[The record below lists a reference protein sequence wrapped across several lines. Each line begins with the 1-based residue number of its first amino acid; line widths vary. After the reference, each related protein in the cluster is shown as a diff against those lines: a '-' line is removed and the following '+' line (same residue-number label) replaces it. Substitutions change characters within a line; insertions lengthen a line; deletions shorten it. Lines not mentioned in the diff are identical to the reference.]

1 MENHHNILTVRQLI
15 AALSKVE
22 DKDTHVWLS
31 AFDESETDD
40 PPTEIEDPA
49 YRVYLIP
56 RIGADHT
63 HTLCITGCGGAHGK
77 LPSEAIP
84 LITSPSLINHEN

>member
-1 MENHHNILTVRQLI
+1 MENHHYILTVRQLI

-31 AFDESETDD
+31 TYDIPETDD
-40 PPTEIEDPA
+40 PPTEIDDPA
-49 YRVYLIP
+49 YRVYLLPIN
-56 RIGADHT
+56 DSKH
-63 HTLCITGCGGAHGK
+63 HYSLCITGSGGTRGK